1 MLIVNCKM
9 INYLRSIAENY
20 YQQTCSEVEKIP
32 QSGSA
37 RAYHRF
43 YFDGKLSLIGVINAD
58 IKENEAFFSFT
69 DTFLKQGIQ
78 VPEIVWIDPSRKYY
92 LLQDLGNETLFS
104 LMNQNR
110 KGNLIGEETLN
121 YYKKVLQQLPLIQ
134 LAGQKG
140 IDFSVCYPR
149 DAFDQQS
156 MLWDLNYFKYY
167 FLKLAHIP
175 FDEQLLENDF
185 QTFIHFLSQADSQY
199 FMFRDF
205 QSRNIMIYNNNPYF
219 IDYQGGRKGALQYDL
234 ASLLY
239 DGKANLPQEI
249 RDQLYE
255 YYLDQM
261 SERIDL
267 DREQFAQYYQ
277 GFVLIRIMQ
286 AMGAYG
292 YRGYYEK
299 KTLFLQSIPYA
310 VKNIE
315 QLLQNLNL
323 PIEIPTLL
331 AVLERIT
338 QTNFDIIAPFP
349 DDQLTISIRSFSYKK
364 GIPEDPSGNGGGFVF
379 DCRALPN
386 PGRYSEYKA
395 QTGRDLEV
403 QSYLEKYEEVAQF
416 KHHIFQIVQLSIE
429 NYLARKFNHLMVNF
443 GCTGGQHRSIY
454 FADSLAKKIKE
465 VYPQIN
471 IIVNHTQF
479 PEL

>member
-1 MLIVNCKM
+1 MPNH
-9 INYLRSIAENY
+9 LRKIAESY
-20 YQQTCSEVEKIP
+20 YQQTCSDVEKIP

-43 YFDGKLSLIGVINAD
+43 YFENKPSLIGVINAD
-58 IKENEAFFSFT
+58 VKENEAFFSFT
-69 DTFLKQGIQ
+69 DTFLKQQIH
-78 VPEIVWIDPSRKYY
+78 VPEILFIDPSRKYY

-104 LMNQNR
+104 YLNQHR
-110 KGNLIGEETLN
+110 KSNQLSEKTLT
-121 YYKKVLQQLPLIQ
+121 YYKKVLQQLPLLQ
-134 LAGQKG
+134 LSGQNG

-185 QTFIHFLSQADSQY
+185 QTFIQFLSQADSHY

-205 QSRNIMIYNNNPYF
+205 QSRNIMLFEDKPYF

-239 DGKANLPQEI
+239 DGKANLPQEV
-249 RDQLYE
+249 RDQLYD
-255 YYLDQM
+255 YYLDQLAQY
-261 SERIDL
+261 ITI
-267 DREQFAQYYQ
+267 DREQFTQYFK

-310 VKNIE
+310 VKNIVS
-315 QLLQNLNL
+315 LLQDLNL

-331 AVLERIT
+331 SVLDTIT
-338 QTNFDIIAPFP
+338 KTDFDILSTFP
-349 DDQLTISIRSFSYKK
+349 EDQLTISIRSFSYKK

-386 PGRYSEYKA
+386 PGRFAEYKTL
-395 QTGRDLEV
+395 TGRDPEV
-403 QSYLEKYEEVAQF
+403 IHYLNQYDEVSIF
-416 KHHIFQIVQLSIE
+416 NDHVFQIVELSIE
-429 NYLARKFNHLMVNF
+429 NYLERKFNHLMVNF
-443 GCTGGQHRSIY
+443 GCTGGQHRSVY
-454 FADSLAKKIKE
+454 FADSLAQHIRNQ
-465 VYPQIN
+465 YPQVHVILK
-471 IIVNHTQF
+471 HTQF

>member
-1 MLIVNCKM
+1 MPNH
-9 INYLRSIAENY
+9 LRFIAEKY
-20 YQQTCSEVEKIP
+20 YQQTCSDIEKIP

-43 YFDGKLSLIGVINAD
+43 FFDGKPSLIGVINAD

-69 DTFLKQGIQ
+69 ETFLKQGIQ
-78 VPEIVWIDPSRKYY
+78 VPEILWIDPSRKYY

-110 KGNLIGEETLN
+110 QGSLVGEETLS
-121 YYKKVLQQLPLIQ
+121 YYKKVLEKLPLIQ

-185 QTFIHFLSQADSQY
+185 QTFIHYLSKADSHY

-205 QSRNIMIYNNNPYF
+205 QSRNIMIYNEKPYF

-239 DGKANLPQEI
+239 DGKANLPQEV

-261 SERIDL
+261 SARIDL
-267 DREQFAQYYQ
+267 DRELFAQYYQ

-310 VKNIE
+310 VKNIAR
-315 QLLQNLNL
+315 LLENIDL

-331 AVLERIT
+331 SVLEKIT
-338 QTNFDIIAPFP
+338 QTDFEISTPFP

-386 PGRYSEYKA
+386 PGRYTEYKSL
-395 QTGRDLEV
+395 TGRDSEV
-403 QSYLEKYEEVAQF
+403 QSYLEKYEEVQQF
-416 KHHIFQIVQLSIE
+416 NQLIFQIIQLSID
-429 NYLARKFNHLMVNF
+429 NYLERKFNHLMVNF

-465 VYPQIN
+465 NYPQIN
-471 IIVNHTQF
+471 IIVKHTQF

>member
-1 MLIVNCKM
+1 MPNH
-9 INYLRSIAENY
+9 LRNIAEEF
-20 YQQTCSEVEKIP
+20 YQQKCSDVEKIP

-43 YFDGKLSLIGVINAD
+43 YFDGKPSLIGVINAD

-69 DTFLKQGIQ
+69 DTFLKQGIH
-78 VPEIVWIDPSRKYY
+78 VPKILWIDPSRKYY

-110 KGNLIGEETLN
+110 KGSLVGEKTLN

-185 QTFIHFLSQADSQY
+185 QSFIHYLSQADSHY

-205 QSRNIMIYNNNPYF
+205 QSRNIMIYDEKPYF

-239 DGKANLPQEI
+239 DGKANLPQEV

-255 YYLDQM
+255 HYLDQM
-261 SERIDL
+261 GERIDL

-310 VKNIE
+310 VKNIT
-315 QLLQNLNL
+315 QILQNLNL

-338 QTNFDIIAPFP
+338 QTDFEISTPFP
-349 DDQLTISIRSFSYKK
+349 NDQLTISIRSFSYKK
-364 GIPEDPSGNGGGFVF
+364 GIPEDPSENGGGFVF

-386 PGRYSEYKA
+386 PGRFAEYKSL
-395 QTGRDLEV
+395 TGRDLEV
-403 QSYLEKYEEVAQF
+403 QSYLEKYEEVDQF
-416 KHHIFQIVQLSIE
+416 KQHIFQLIQLSIE
-429 NYLARKFNHLMVNF
+429 NYLERKFNHLMVNF

-465 VYPQIN
+465 SYPQIN
-471 IIVNHTQF
+471 VIVKHTQF

>member
-1 MLIVNCKM
+1 MPNH
-9 INYLRSIAENY
+9 LRNIAESY
-20 YQQTCSEVEKIP
+20 YQQPCSDVEKIP

-43 YFDGKLSLIGVINAD
+43 YFENKPSLIGVINAD
-58 IKENEAFFSFT
+58 VKENEAFFSFT
-69 DTFLKQGIQ
+69 DTFLKQQIN
-78 VPEIVWIDPSRKYY
+78 VPEILFIDPSRKYY

-104 LMNQNR
+104 YLNQHR
-110 KGNLIGEETLN
+110 KSNQISEKTLT
-121 YYKKVLQQLPLIQ
+121 YYKKVLQQLPLLQ
-134 LAGQKG
+134 LSGLNG

-185 QTFIHFLSQADSQY
+185 QTFIQFLSQADSHY

-205 QSRNIMIYNNNPYF
+205 QSRNIMLFQDNPYF

-239 DGKANLPQEI
+239 DGKANLPQEV
-249 RDQLYE
+249 RDQLYD
-255 YYLDQM
+255 YYLDQLAQY
-261 SERIDL
+261 ITI
-267 DREQFAQYYQ
+267 DREQFTQYFK

-310 VKNIE
+310 VKNIAS
-315 QLLQNLNL
+315 LLQDLNL

-331 AVLERIT
+331 SVLDTIT
-338 QTNFDIIAPFP
+338 KTDFDILATFP
-349 DDQLTISIRSFSYKK
+349 EDQLTISIRSFSYKK

-386 PGRYSEYKA
+386 PGRFAEYKTL
-395 QTGRDLEV
+395 TGRDPEV
-403 QSYLEKYEEVAQF
+403 IHYLNQYDEVSIF
-416 KHHIFQIVQLSIE
+416 NDHVFQIVELSIE
-429 NYLARKFNHLMVNF
+429 NYLERKFNHLMVNF
-443 GCTGGQHRSIY
+443 GCTGGQHRSVY
-454 FADSLAKKIKE
+454 FADCLAQHIRNQ
-465 VYPQIN
+465 YPQVHVILK
-471 IIVNHTQF
+471 HTQF

>member
-1 MLIVNCKM
+1 MPNH
-9 INYLRSIAENY
+9 LRNIAENY
-20 YQQTCSEVEKIP
+20 YQQKCSDVEKIP

-43 YFDGKLSLIGVINAD
+43 YFDGKPSLIGVINAD

-69 DTFLKQGIQ
+69 DTFLKQGIH
-78 VPEIVWIDPSRKYY
+78 VPEILWIDPSRKYY

-110 KGNLIGEETLN
+110 KGSSVGEKTLN
-121 YYKKVLQQLPLIQ
+121 YYKNVLQELPLIQ
-134 LAGQKG
+134 IAGQKG

-185 QTFIHFLSQADSQY
+185 QSFIHYLSQADSHY

-205 QSRNIMIYNNNPYF
+205 QSRNIMIYDEKPYF

-239 DGKANLPQEI
+239 DGKANLPQEV

-261 SERIDL
+261 GERIDL

-310 VKNIE
+310 VKNIA
-315 QLLQNLNL
+315 QILQNLKL

-338 QTNFDIIAPFP
+338 QTDFEISSPFP

-364 GIPEDPSGNGGGFVF
+364 GIPEDPSENGGGFVF

-386 PGRYSEYKA
+386 PGRFAEYKSL
-395 QTGRDLEV
+395 TGRDLEV
-403 QSYLEKYEEVAQF
+403 QSYLEQYEEVDQF
-416 KHHIFQIVQLSIE
+416 KQHIFQIIQLSID
-429 NYLARKFNHLMVNF
+429 NYLERKFNHLMVNF

-465 VYPQIN
+465 RYPQIN
-471 IIVNHTQF
+471 IIVKHTQF

>member
-1 MLIVNCKM
+1 MPNH
-9 INYLRSIAENY
+9 LRELAENY
-20 YQQTCSEVEKIP
+20 YRQSCIDVEKIP

-37 RAYHRF
+37 RSYHRF
-43 YFDGKLSLIGVINAD
+43 LFDQKPSIIGVINAD
-58 IKENEAFFSFT
+58 VKENEAFFSFT
-69 DTFLKQGIQ
+69 ETFLNLNIP
-78 VPEIVWIDPSRKYY
+78 VPQILSIDPSRKYY

-104 LMNQNR
+104 FLNLNR
-110 KGNLIGEETLN
+110 KGSELSHQTLT
-121 YYKKVLQQLPLIQ
+121 YYKKVLQQLPHLQ
-134 LAGQKG
+134 LAGKRG
-140 IDFSVCYPR
+140 IDFRVCYPR

-185 QTFIHFLSQADSQY
+185 HTFIHYLSQADSTY

-205 QSRNIMIYNNNPYF
+205 QSRNIMLYNDEPYF

-239 DGKANLPQEI
+239 DGKANLPQEV
-249 RDQLYE
+249 RGYLYD
-255 YYLDQM
+255 YYLDQL
-261 SERIDL
+261 SLLIDI
-267 DREQFAQYYQ
+267 DRDQFAQYYK

-310 VKNIE
+310 VKNLE
-315 QLLQNLNL
+315 LLIQNFDL
-323 PIEIPTLL
+323 PIEIPSLLGVLNTITKSNFEMIQTLP
-331 AVLERIT
+331 E
-338 QTNFDIIAPFP
+338 
-349 DDQLTISIRSFSYKK
+349 DQLTISIRSFSYKK

-386 PGRYSEYKA
+386 PGRYPENKML
-395 QTGRDLEV
+395 TGKDPQVIGYLSHSKEV
-403 QSYLEKYEEVAQF
+403 ESF
-416 KHHIFQIVQLSIE
+416 KEAVFQIVKGSVE
-429 NYLARKFNHLMVNF
+429 NYLERKFNHLMVNF
-443 GCTGGQHRSIY
+443 GCTGGQHRSV
-454 FADSLAKKIKE
+454 FMAESLAHQIQRQ
-465 VYPQIN
+465 YPHVH
-471 IIVNHTQF
+471 IILKHTQF